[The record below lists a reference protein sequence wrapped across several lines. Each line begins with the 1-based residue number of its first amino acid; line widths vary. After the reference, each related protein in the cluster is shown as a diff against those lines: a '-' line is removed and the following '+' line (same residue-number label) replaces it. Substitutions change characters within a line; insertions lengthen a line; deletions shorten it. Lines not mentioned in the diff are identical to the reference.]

1 MLVIPSIDVEN
12 GRSRLV
18 HWPGA
23 SVGIGSPSDRPD
35 RIAERFVALGA
46 TMIHI
51 VDMDGARSGRPAN
64 LEAVGRVA
72 SRVAVPLQVAGGME
86 GADNIR
92 LAFAAG
98 ATRVVVSMAVADRPQ
113 QLHEC
118 LDVAG
123 DWLAVG
129 LDPRPD
135 RIAAYPWHRPAL
147 PSLIDLAGELVDHG
161 VRRLVLSHGG
171 AVPDLGFLSGLAR
184 SLRAELFVAG
194 GSVDL
199 DAIKGL
205 RDAEIAGIILGEPL
219 LSGAIDFAKALEA
232 AA

>member
-1 MLVIPSIDVEN
+1 MLVIPSIDVQN

-23 SVGIGSPSDRPD
+23 AAGIGSPTDRPE
-35 RIAERFVALGA
+35 RIAERYVALGA
-46 TMIHI
+46 QLIHL
-51 VDMDGARSGRPAN
+51 VDIDGARAGQPVN

-72 SRVAVPLQVAGGME
+72 GRVAVPLQLAGGME
-86 GADNIR
+86 GGDHIR

-98 ATRVVVSMAVADRPQ
+98 ATRAVVSMTVADDPEM
-113 QLHEC
+113 LHQC
-118 LDVAG
+118 LSVAG

-129 LDPRPD
+129 LDPRPE
-135 RIAAYPWHRPAL
+135 RIAAYPWHRPSAPTL
-147 PSLIDLAGELVDHG
+147 VDLVGELAGHG

-171 AVPDLGFLSGLAR
+171 SHVDLAGLAGLAR
-184 SLRAELFVAG
+184 TLRADLFVAG

-199 DAIKGL
+199 DTIKGL
-205 RDAEIAGIILGEPL
+205 RDAGIAGIIIGEPL
-219 LSGAIDFAKALEA
+219 LSGALDFAQALEA

>member
-1 MLVIPSIDVEN
+1 VLVIPSIDVEN

-23 SVGIGSPSDRPD
+23 AAGIGSPTDRPD

-46 TMIHI
+46 QLIHF
-51 VDMDGARSGRPAN
+51 VDIDGARAGQPVN
-64 LEAVGRVA
+64 LEAMGRVA
-72 SRVAVPLQVAGGME
+72 GRVAVPLQVAGGME

-98 ATRVVVSMAVADRPQ
+98 ATRVVVSMTIADRPEL
-113 QLHEC
+113 LHEC
-118 LDVAG
+118 LAVAG

-129 LDPRPD
+129 LDPRPE
-135 RIAAYPWHRPAL
+135 RIAAYPWHRPAP
-147 PSLIDLAGELVDHG
+147 PSLMELAGELVDHG

-171 AVPDLGFLSGLAR
+171 ARPDLGFLAELAR
-184 SLRAELFVAG
+184 NTSAELFVAG

-199 DAIKGL
+199 DAIRGL
-205 RDAEIAGIILGEPL
+205 RDAAIAGIILGEPL
-219 LSGAIDFAKALEA
+219 LSGAMDFAKALEA
-232 AA
+232 AS

>member
-18 HWPGA
+18 YWPGA
-23 SVGIGSPSDRPD
+23 AAGVGSPTDRPE
-35 RIAERFVALGA
+35 RIAERFVAQGA
-46 TMIHI
+46 QLIHF
-51 VDMDGARSGRPAN
+51 VDMDGARAGRPVN
-64 LEAVGRVA
+64 LEAFGRVA
-72 SRVAVPLQVAGGME
+72 GRVAVPLQVAGGME

-98 ATRVVVSMAVADRPQ
+98 ATRAVVSMTVADRPE
-113 QLHEC
+113 LLREC
-118 LDVAG
+118 LAVAG

-129 LDPRPD
+129 LDLRPE
-135 RIAAYPWHRPAL
+135 RIAAYPWHRPAP
-147 PSLIDLAGELVDHG
+147 PSLEELAGELTDQG

-171 AVPDLGFLSGLAR
+171 ARPDLGFLAGLAR
-184 SLRAELFVAG
+184 ALGVELFVAG

-199 DAIKGL
+199 DAIRGL

-219 LSGAIDFAKALEA
+219 LSGAVDFAKALEA

>member
-1 MLVIPSIDVEN
+1 VLVIPSIDVEN

-23 SVGIGSPSDRPD
+23 SAGIGSPSDRPD

-113 QLHEC
+113 LLQEC
-118 LDVAG
+118 LGVAG

-135 RIAAYPWHRPAL
+135 RIAAYPWHRPAP

-219 LSGAIDFAKALEA
+219 LSGAIDFAKAVEA

>member
-12 GRSRLV
+12 SRSRLV

-23 SVGIGSPSDRPD
+23 SAGIGSPSDRPD

-46 TMIHI
+46 KMIHI

-64 LEAVGRVA
+64 LEVMGRVA
-72 SRVAVPLQVAGGME
+72 SRVGVPLQVAGGME

-98 ATRVVVSMAVADRPQ
+98 ATRVVVSMAVADRPEL
-113 QLHEC
+113 LHEC
-118 LDVAG
+118 LAVAG

-135 RIAAYPWHRPAL
+135 RIAAYPWHRPAP
-147 PSLIDLAGELVDHG
+147 PSLVDLAGELVDHG

-171 AVPDLGFLSGLAR
+171 AVPDLGFLTGLAR

-199 DAIKGL
+199 NAIKGL

-219 LSGAIDFAKALEA
+219 LSGALDFAKALEA